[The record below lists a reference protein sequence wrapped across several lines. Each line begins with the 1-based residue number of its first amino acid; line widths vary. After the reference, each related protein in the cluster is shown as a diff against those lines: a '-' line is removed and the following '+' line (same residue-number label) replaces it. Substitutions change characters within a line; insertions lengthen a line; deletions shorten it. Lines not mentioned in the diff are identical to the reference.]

1 MLKKIS
7 KTGTSEQLK
16 ERIVQEWLANSSD
29 NDVFKYAG
37 MSDLGKAP
45 DTPAAPSGPPHAPAA
60 PSSPSEA
67 PAAPSA
73 SSAAPSDPS
82 NSGTASADLSLFGRG
97 TFALVPSEV
106 EDRTTFF
113 TGIQEGPALKDQDA
127 ATSAEILEE
136 ATDGVLPLAA
146 LVKVSQGFQEAVE
159 EQVAIL
165 LAGMRDLSEMFTRR
179 ALVPS
184 QHALVCVFHVEV
196 RQVFLPEATYINA
209 VGLIVCH
216 WYATSSEVVED
227 YGVTHCILDLQK
239 KL

>member
-1 MLKKIS
+1 LQTKAVLKKIS

-37 MSDLGKAP
+37 MADLGKAP

-60 PSSPSEA
+60 PSAPSEA

-106 EDRTTFF
+106 EDQTTFF
-113 TGIQEGPALKDQDA
+113 TGIQEGPARKDQDA

-196 RQVFLPEATYINA
+196 RQVF
-209 VGLIVCH
+209 
-216 WYATSSEVVED
+216 S
-227 YGVTHCILDLQK
+227 QK
-239 KL
+239 LRI